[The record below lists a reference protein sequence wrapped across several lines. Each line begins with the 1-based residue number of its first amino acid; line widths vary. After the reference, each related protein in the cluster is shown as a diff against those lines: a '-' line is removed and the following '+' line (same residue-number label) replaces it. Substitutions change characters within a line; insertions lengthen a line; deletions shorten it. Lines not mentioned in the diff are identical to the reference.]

1 MDFSFI
7 CKNVPEDGKPWL
19 SSHPSM
25 TETAQGGAA
34 MQSCASALA
43 VRDSS
48 TARHPSPASWT
59 ASAGGEDR
67 SLCHQLWRCQS
78 RWYRVPANSRN
89 PASAWVCVGV
99 RTSGTGPLGS
109 RTMQADLSE
118 VKIQEEAWLFKA
130 ISREGTDYDASYL
143 CRRLQF
149 KVLYVYIKSLSNRTA
164 LPQ

>member
-89 PASAWVCVGV
+89 AASAWVCVGV

-109 RTMQADLSE
+109 RTTQADLSE
-118 VKIQEEAWLFKA
+118 VKIQEEALTIQGYFTWRDRLRCVLSMQAPTIQGA
-130 ISREGTDYDASYL
+130 ICL
-143 CRRLQF
+143 H
-149 KVLYVYIKSLSNRTA
+149 KIII
-164 LPQ
+164 